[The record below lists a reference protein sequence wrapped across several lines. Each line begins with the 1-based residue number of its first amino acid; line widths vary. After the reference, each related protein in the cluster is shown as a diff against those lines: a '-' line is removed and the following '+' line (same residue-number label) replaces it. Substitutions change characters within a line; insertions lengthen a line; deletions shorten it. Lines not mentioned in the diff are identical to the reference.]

1 MNILI
6 FNTYRLEAKGGP
18 SGYLYNLNQYYKS
31 LKKNNSFKITFLNF
45 YDLDK
50 GLILI
55 FEKILL
61 KLFSILRMDN
71 LYILILIF
79 RNNRKMKKII
89 NFDKFDII
97 HFHST
102 IELKKNINNLK
113 NYKGKVILTSHSPE
127 LSSEEVLKSLNLKV
141 SKIILEIFKKYDY
154 DAFERSDYI
163 IFPCLESMEPYQKDI
178 KMLEILKHKKIKFI
192 PTGILEE
199 NFKKD
204 QNYFYNNYNIPK
216 NAFIV
221 SFVGRH
227 NKIKGYDL
235 AKEFAEVILKEY
247 KDVYFVIA
255 GKKSN
260 DIKPL
265 NNSHW
270 IEIGWTNE
278 GKKIIGNSH
287 LYILPNR
294 ETYFDLVFLEAL
306 SMNSSILCSYTGGN
320 KFFKKYNSRNIIFF
334 SNFEEMVFSFKKYY
348 EENKIDLKNNKNKT
362 IFKENFSMERFYKK
376 YIEILNEIKNEG

>member
-102 IELKKNINNLK
+102 IELKKNIKNLK

-199 NFKKD
+199 NFKK
-204 QNYFYNNYNIPK
+204 I
-216 NAFIV
+216 
-221 SFVGRH
+221 
-227 NKIKGYDL
+227 
-235 AKEFAEVILKEY
+235 
-247 KDVYFVIA
+247 
-255 GKKSN
+255 
-260 DIKPL
+260 
-265 NNSHW
+265 
-270 IEIGWTNE
+270 
-278 GKKIIGNSH
+278 KII
-287 LYILPNR
+287 
-294 ETYFDLVFLEAL
+294 F
-306 SMNSSILCSYTGGN
+306 
-320 KFFKKYNSRNIIFF
+320 II
-334 SNFEEMVFSFKKYY
+334 
-348 EENKIDLKNNKNKT
+348 IT
-362 IFKENFSMERFYKK
+362 IFLKMH
-376 YIEILNEIKNEG
+376 L